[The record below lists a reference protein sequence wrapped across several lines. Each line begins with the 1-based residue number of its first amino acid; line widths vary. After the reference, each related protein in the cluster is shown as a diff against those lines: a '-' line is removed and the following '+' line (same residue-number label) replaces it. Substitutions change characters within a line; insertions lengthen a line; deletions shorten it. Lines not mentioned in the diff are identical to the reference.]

1 MDMPRWA
8 TTAGILAVAIALS
21 GPRSAPAFQD
31 SQPAAS
37 QPASAA
43 ASPLEGLAQW
53 VKNAQPNEN
62 HRRLTALAGD
72 WELTVHTIDPGTGE
86 RGESTGTA
94 TYRAILEGRF
104 LVEEVRTTL
113 DGQPFEWFGLYGY
126 DNARQRYIGTWADT
140 FGTGT
145 VTGDGVAT
153 EDGQVITF
161 TGQQDTPT
169 GTPTRFKYIWRFRS
183 ADLWTVEMIAL
194 EPDGKE
200 SKVLEIQQRR
210 KPRGG

>member
-1 MDMPRWA
+1 MTRRA
-8 TTAGILAVAIALS
+8 TTAGILTAALALTGTWSATAV
-21 GPRSAPAFQD
+21 QD

-37 QPASAA
+37 QPTSAA
-43 ASPLEGLAQW
+43 VSPLEGLAQW

-72 WELTVHTIDPGTGE
+72 WELTVHSIDPGTGE

-94 TYRAILEGRF
+94 AYRAILDGRF

-145 VTGDGVAT
+145 VSGEGVAT
-153 EDGQVITF
+153 EEGQVITF
-161 TGQQDTPT
+161 AGQQETPT
-169 GTPTRFKYIWRFRS
+169 GTPTRFKWIWRFRS
-183 ADLWTVEMIAL
+183 ADTWTVEMIAL
-194 EPDGKE
+194 ETDGKE
-200 SKVLEIQQRR
+200 SKVLEILQKR
-210 KPRGG
+210 KTRGS